1 MNDFNFSK
9 KFSNWLEIKK
19 WKLFDYQK
27 EFFSCL
33 SKNKYKQYIISS
45 DTGTGK
51 TITSFLPF
59 LNYFCKGIKKN
70 ILYISP
76 LKSINSNLENNL
88 KKVIF
93 ELNINCKVEKRT
105 SDVPSNKKKKQL
117 FSIPDF
123 LLTTPESFTL
133 MIANPDAL
141 NFLENIDYVI
151 IDEITELFNEKRGDQ
166 LSLSLSKLN
175 SINKKFVLIGL
186 SATVSNF
193 KNLNE
198 WISFKGKTK
207 LISNKKK
214 KKIKIDVLYSKKIP
228 LVGHSPNFA
237 IDIIKRKIINK
248 KTIIFVNTRSQSE
261 LLHNELLESLNSYT
275 RVNIHHGSLS
285 AKHRNEVEDNFSKG
299 KLDVIVSTSSL
310 ELGID
315 WDHVDQVILIGT
327 PKNINRL
334 IQRTGRSNHNHQGI
348 AKSFLIPTN
357 QFEYLECISAK
368 KLAEDMKFES
378 LPRRTGAKDVLCQHL
393 LLLACGKGFCPKNT
407 YSEVIKASPYRSLP
421 FDEYIK
427 ILEFIKNGGYV
438 LNNYKRWNKIYL
450 TPNGLY
456 KINSLTNR
464 IKTLVNIGTIID
476 NTNIKIVLNTGK
488 TLGHVDESF
497 LTTLKKGDYFIFSG
511 LNLICLQISSEIIL
525 VKKINKKINKTP
537 IYWGGNLPLSENL
550 SNEIFKNLHNIS
562 NLPDEIKQFIKHQK
576 SLSTLPKKNEILI
589 EKFPYGEGIYLCF
602 YTFLGRQTNHSFC
615 LFFIEFLKKKKILA
629 YDYTIEEYS
638 FAIFLNERKSLSL
651 STIKTFFSSD
661 ELFINIL
668 DTFIAKKTFRE
679 ISLISGLIEK
689 KNKNKKNYVNSDIIF
704 DTLKKYD
711 PNHILLKIT
720 REEVKRFFCDKAKIN
735 LFLNKK
741 LIFRKLD
748 KPSPFSMSLIYKKE
762 RIKSHTTNKDEI
774 LNFFNT
780 YGIN

>member
-1 MNDFNFSK
+1 
-9 KFSNWLEIKK
+9 
-19 WKLFDYQK
+19 
-27 EFFSCL
+27 
-33 SKNKYKQYIISS
+33 
-45 DTGTGK
+45 
-51 TITSFLPF
+51 
-59 LNYFCKGIKKN
+59 
-70 ILYISP
+70 
-76 LKSINSNLENNL
+76 
-88 KKVIF
+88 
-93 ELNINCKVEKRT
+93 
-105 SDVPSNKKKKQL
+105 
-117 FSIPDF
+117 
-123 LLTTPESFTL
+123 
-133 MIANPDAL
+133 
-141 NFLENIDYVI
+141 
-151 IDEITELFNEKRGDQ
+151 
-166 LSLSLSKLN
+166 
-175 SINKKFVLIGL
+175 
-186 SATVSNF
+186 
-193 KNLNE
+193 
-198 WISFKGKTK
+198 
-207 LISNKKK
+207 
-214 KKIKIDVLYSKKIP
+214 
-228 LVGHSPNFA
+228 
-237 IDIIKRKIINK
+237 
-248 KTIIFVNTRSQSE
+248 
-261 LLHNELLESLNSYT
+261 
-275 RVNIHHGSLS
+275 
-285 AKHRNEVEDNFSKG
+285 VEDNFSKG

-488 TLGHVDESF
+488 TLGYVDESF

-562 NLPDEIKQFIKHQK
+562 NLPDEIKRFIKHQK

-615 LFFIEFLKKKKILA
+615 LFFIEFLKKKK
-629 YDYTIEEYS
+629 Y
-638 FAIFLNERKSLSL
+638 
-651 STIKTFFSSD
+651 
-661 ELFINIL
+661 
-668 DTFIAKKTFRE
+668 
-679 ISLISGLIEK
+679 
-689 KNKNKKNYVNSDIIF
+689 
-704 DTLKKYD
+704 
-711 PNHILLKIT
+711 
-720 REEVKRFFCDKAKIN
+720 
-735 LFLNKK
+735 
-741 LIFRKLD
+741 
-748 KPSPFSMSLIYKKE
+748 
-762 RIKSHTTNKDEI
+762 
-774 LNFFNT
+774 
-780 YGIN
+780 